1 MSVAEVESKGVLVLE
16 GYRHRADRAFLN
28 QVTHDFSREHLVIWV
43 ECGDEVVAVHAS
55 QTDPAAIHNVSV
67 LLRRWPQNQI
77 ADPAVIAAYIDA
89 QYADQASNETVH
101 TDEIEHDAEIDD
113 AIDRLVR
120 ASDADLLSTSGK
132 SPIVR
137 LIDGLLFEG
146 IRRGASDIHFQPTAT
161 ELLVRFRI
169 DGALL
174 NTRSLPARY
183 ASPIA
188 SRVKVMGHM
197 DIAETR
203 TAQDGRASVTI
214 GQSEGGATHE
224 VDLRI
229 SSLPTSDGE
238 RVVIRFLDSNQ
249 GQRLATLDSIGMPSD
264 ILASYRAAASRPNG
278 IVLLTGPTGSG
289 KTTTL
294 YATLRELASTGGAIG
309 GGDLNIMTIEDP
321 IEYRLNASGLSIS
334 QSQVNRKKGMTFA
347 SGLRHILRQ
356 DPDVVM
362 VGEIRDAETAK
373 IAIQSSLTGH
383 LVFSTLHTNDSVSA
397 PPRLID
403 LGIEPYLISAS
414 LSAVLAQR
422 LVRVRHL
429 PCGGEGCDECMHS
442 GYFGRTGIFELLP
455 MTEPI
460 RELVSASVSAG
471 EIRTQAQRAGWRSLR
486 SDGQRLID
494 EGRTTRTEIER
505 VAVDLG
511 DADTEAEVVG

>member
-1 MSVAEVESKGVLVLE
+1 MTTADASIELSRCSPDLKYVE
-16 GYRHRADRAFLN
+16 
-28 QVTHDFSREHLVIWV
+28 QVSHDFAREHLVLWCEI
-43 ECGDEVVAVHAS
+43 ERDIVALYAETTH
-55 QTDPAAIHNVSV
+55 PAALHNVSV
-67 LLRRWPQNQI
+67 ALERWPGKV
-77 ADPAVIAAYIDA
+77 AVDAAELASLIDAAYANREPIR
-89 QYADQASNETVH
+89 NEQIENEPAELGEV
-101 TDEIEHDAEIDD
+101 DEV
-113 AIDRLVR
+113 IDRLVQ
-120 ASDADLLSTSGK
+120 ATDTDLLSTSGK

-146 IRRGASDIHFQPTAT
+146 IRRGASDIHFQPTSSG
-161 ELLVRFRI
+161 LLVRFRI
-169 DGALL
+169 DGALIDS
-174 NTRSLPARY
+174 RALPSCLA
-183 ASPIA
+183 APVA

-214 GQSEGGATHE
+214 GQGEKQNLHE
-224 VDLRI
+224 IDLRI
-229 SSLPTSDGE
+229 STLPTSDGE

-249 GQRLATLDSIGMPSD
+249 GQRLATLDAIGMPED
-264 ILASYRAAASRPNG
+264 ILDKYRAAANRPNG
-278 IVLLTGPTGSG
+278 IILLTGPTGSG

-294 YATLRELASTGGAIG
+294 YATLRELASSGGATG

-321 IEYRLNASGLSIS
+321 IEYRLNALGLSIS

-422 LVRVRHL
+422 LVRKRHAE
-429 PCGGEGCDECMHS
+429 CHGHGCDLCMQT
-442 GYFGRTGIFELLP
+442 GYSGRTGIFELLQ

-460 RELVSASVSAG
+460 RELVSSSASASELRQTAHHS
-471 EIRTQAQRAGWRSLR
+471 GWRSLR
-486 SDGQRLID
+486 VDGQRLID
-494 EGRTTRTEIER
+494 QGLTTLTEIER

-511 DADTEAEVVG
+511 EEVIA

>member
-1 MSVAEVESKGVLVLE
+1 MVSDSEAYFSECLP
-16 GYRHRADRAFLN
+16 DQAFLELIS
-28 QVTHDFSREHLVIWV
+28 HDFAREHLVLWCEHDGSTIALH
-43 ECGDEVVAVHAS
+43 CDS
-55 QTDPAAIHNVSV
+55 TDPAALHNVAV
-67 LLRRWPQNQI
+67 LLGRWPSKTLTDS
-77 ADPAVIAAYIDA
+77 ADLASRIDSS
-89 QYADQASNETVH
+89 YADRAASHPETSED
-101 TDEIEHDAEIDD
+101 DEVFGEVDEV
-113 AIDRLVR
+113 IDRLVQ
-120 ASDADLLSTSGK
+120 ATDADLLSTSGK
-132 SPIVR
+132 SPVVR

-146 IRRGASDIHFQPTAT
+146 IRRGASDIHFQPTNG

-169 DGALL
+169 DGALVDA
-174 NTRSLPARY
+174 RALPARF
-183 ASPIA
+183 AAPVS

-214 GQSEGGATHE
+214 GQGDQSTLHE
-224 VDLRI
+224 IDLRI
-229 SSLPTSDGE
+229 STLPTSDGE

-249 GQRLATLDSIGMPSD
+249 GQRLATLDAIGMPGD
-264 ILASYRAAASRPNG
+264 ILTMYRRAANRPNG
-278 IVLLTGPTGSG
+278 IILLTGPTGSG

-321 IEYRLNASGLSIS
+321 IEYKLNATGLSIS

-347 SGLRHILRQ
+347 LGLRHILRQ

-422 LVRVRHL
+422 LVRKRHADCNGL
-429 PCGGEGCDECMHS
+429 GCDACMQS
-442 GYFGRTGIFELLP
+442 GYAGRTGIFELLQ

-460 RELVSASVSAG
+460 RELVSASASAS
-471 EIRTQAQRAGWRSLR
+471 ELRRCAHQSGWRSLR
-486 SDGQRLID
+486 EDGQRLID
-494 EGRTTRTEIER
+494 ARLTTLTEIER

-511 DADTEAEVVG
+511 EEALT